1 MNFWDTMKGLETA
14 EIICR
19 YLPKIAKALSATG
32 QQYVIT
38 ISDNSVA
45 AELIRKELQRGSRF
59 IAAVGN
65 ALVFEEEA

>member
-14 EIICR
+14 EIICHN
-19 YLPKIAKALSATG
+19 LPKIAKALSAAG
-32 QQYVIT
+32 QQYVVT
-38 ISDNSVA
+38 ISNNSVA
-45 AELIRKELQRGSRF
+45 AELIRKELQKGSRL